1 MKAKI
6 LIVEDQ
12 FIEAKSLNVI
22 LTNAG
27 YSTCTIARSVTAAL
41 SIIEKE
47 KPDLVLVDIFLQGEG
62 TGIDLGKILNEKN
75 MAFVYLSANS
85 NRQILEE
92 AKPTRPYG
100 FMVKPF
106 RAKDVL
112 IMLDVALYL
121 HRNRLTEKTII
132 PSSPTTAPVAL
143 PPEFGNLVGKSQKFL
158 ESLERAKMVGPTDTS
173 VLILGESGTG
183 KELIA
188 HSIHKVSARRY
199 KPFVVVNCGTL
210 PGNLIESD
218 LFGHEKG
225 SYTGAVTKREGKFE
239 LADGGTIFLDEIG
252 ELPLE
257 LQVKFLRVLQE
268 REIEPVGGKPK
279 KIDVR
284 VLAATN
290 KDLEEEVAAGRFRID
305 LYYRLNVFPLVLP
318 SLRERKEDIYLL
330 FRKFIAD
337 FTDKYRSHNLQLDAE
352 AQSILNNYS
361 WPGNVRQLKNIAEQI
376 AVLEKERTV
385 TAQNLLQYIPAE
397 SNSTLPM
404 RIENTRKEDFSERD
418 ILYKVLFDMKKD
430 MLELKK
436 LVADILQ
443 NGVNS
448 DFTANPQLV
457 NKLYRDIELPNN
469 TDGQQHTLTI
479 HHPKTENNNFSIA
492 HDAEEVEESLS
503 LIDKE
508 SDLIKKAL
516 KKHRGKRKLA
526 AQELGIS
533 ERTLYRKIK
542 ELDL

>member
-22 LTNAG
+22 LINAG
-27 YSTCTIARSVTAAL
+27 YSTCSIARSVATAL

-92 AKPTRPYG
+92 AKPTKPYG

-121 HRNRLTEKTII
+121 HKNRQAEKINI
-132 PSSPTTAPVAL
+132 PSSQKTAPIAL
-143 PPEFGNLVGKSQKFL
+143 PSEFSNLVGKSSKFI
-158 ESLERAKMVGPTDTS
+158 ETLERAKMVGPTDTS

-188 HSIHKVSARRY
+188 HSIHKVSVRRY

-210 PGNLIESD
+210 PTNLIESD

-225 SYTGAVTKREGKFE
+225 SYTGAINKREGKFE
-239 LADGGTIFLDEIG
+239 LADEGTIFLDEIG

-268 REIEPVGGKPK
+268 REIEPIGGKPR
-279 KIDVR
+279 KINVR

-305 LYYRLNVFPLVLP
+305 LYYRLNVFPLLMP
-318 SLRERKEDIYLL
+318 PLRERKEDIPLL
-330 FRKFIAD
+330 ANHFLK
-337 FTDKYRSHNLQLDAE
+337 KYSTEEGRQVPVLSNEVTEMLMEYD
-352 AQSILNNYS
+352 
-361 WPGNVRQLKNIAEQI
+361 WPGNIRQLENTIQRNVVLANEPVIEFLEMPVSRKSVISNTGNKNGFKTILENERDHI
-376 AVLEKERTV
+376 LSVLESCNWKISGKGG
-385 TAQNLLQYIPAE
+385 AAE
-397 SNSTLPM
+397 ILDINVNTLNS
-404 RIENTRKEDFSERD
+404 R
-418 ILYKVLFDMKKD
+418 MKK
-430 MLELKK
+430 
-436 LVADILQ
+436 
-443 NGVNS
+443 
-448 DFTANPQLV
+448 
-457 NKLYRDIELPNN
+457 
-469 TDGQQHTLTI
+469 
-479 HHPKTENNNFSIA
+479 
-492 HDAEEVEESLS
+492 
-503 LIDKE
+503 
-508 SDLIKKAL
+508 
-516 KKHRGKRKLA
+516 
-526 AQELGIS
+526 LGI
-533 ERTLYRKIK
+533 ERK
-542 ELDL
+542 

>member
-188 HSIHKVSARRY
+188 HSIHKVSTRRY

-225 SYTGAVTKREGKFE
+225 SYTGAVAKREGKFE

-318 SLRERKEDIYLL
+318 SLRERKEDIPLL
-330 FRKFIAD
+330 ANHFLEKYSTEEGRQVPVLSTEA
-337 FTDKYRSHNLQLDAE
+337 TD
-352 AQSILNNYS
+352 ILMQYN
-361 WPGNVRQLKNIAEQI
+361 WPGNIRELENTIQRNVVLANGAVIESLEIPISKSAANVTNSNKNGFKTMIENERDHI
-376 AVLEKERTV
+376 LAVLESCNWKISGKGG
-385 TAQNLLQYIPAE
+385 AAE
-397 SNSTLPM
+397 ILDVNVNTLNS
-404 RIENTRKEDFSERD
+404 RI
-418 ILYKVLFDMKKD
+418 
-430 MLELKK
+430 KK
-436 LVADILQ
+436 L
-443 NGVNS
+443 G
-448 DFTANPQLV
+448 
-457 NKLYRDIELPNN
+457 IEKE
-469 TDGQQHTLTI
+469 I
-479 HHPKTENNNFSIA
+479 IA
-492 HDAEEVEESLS
+492 
-503 LIDKE
+503 
-508 SDLIKKAL
+508 
-516 KKHRGKRKLA
+516 RK
-526 AQELGIS
+526 S
-533 ERTLYRKIK
+533 S
-542 ELDL
+542 

>member
-1 MKAKI
+1 MKTKI

-27 YSTCTIARSVTAAL
+27 YSTCTIARSVNAAL
-41 SIIEKE
+41 SIVEKE

-62 TGIDLGKILNEKN
+62 TGIDLGKILSEKN

-85 NRQILEE
+85 NRQILEA
-92 AKPTRPYG
+92 AKPTKPYG

-121 HRNRLTEKTII
+121 HKNRVTEKVNI
-132 PSSPTTAPVAL
+132 PLSQTAAPVAL
-143 PPEFGNLVGKSQKFL
+143 PPEFGHLVGNSRKFL
-158 ESLERAKMVGPTDTS
+158 ETLERAKIVGSTDTS

-199 KPFVVVNCGTL
+199 KPFIVVNCGTL
-210 PGNLIESD
+210 PANLIESD

-225 SYTGAVTKREGKFE
+225 SYTGAITRREGKFE

-268 REIEPVGGKPK
+268 KEIEPVGGKPK

-305 LYYRLNVFPLVLP
+305 LYYRLNVFPLLLP
-318 SLRERKEDIYLL
+318 SLRERKEDIPQLANYFLKKYSTEDGRQVPVLSTEATDLL
-330 FRKFIAD
+330 MQ
-337 FTDKYRSHNLQLDAE
+337 YN
-352 AQSILNNYS
+352 
-361 WPGNVRQLKNIAEQI
+361 WPGNIRELENTIQRNVVLAHGAVIETLEIPVSKRSANSTPGSNNGFKTMIENERDHIL
-376 AVLEKERTV
+376 AVLESCNWKISGKGG
-385 TAQNLLQYIPAE
+385 AAE
-397 SNSTLPM
+397 ILDINVNTLNS
-404 RIENTRKEDFSERD
+404 R
-418 ILYKVLFDMKKD
+418 MKK
-430 MLELKK
+430 
-436 LVADILQ
+436 
-443 NGVNS
+443 
-448 DFTANPQLV
+448 
-457 NKLYRDIELPNN
+457 
-469 TDGQQHTLTI
+469 
-479 HHPKTENNNFSIA
+479 
-492 HDAEEVEESLS
+492 
-503 LIDKE
+503 
-508 SDLIKKAL
+508 
-516 KKHRGKRKLA
+516 
-526 AQELGIS
+526 LGID
-533 ERTLYRKIK
+533 RR
-542 ELDL
+542 

>member
-22 LTNAG
+22 LINAG
-27 YSTCTIARSVTAAL
+27 YSTCTIARSVATAL

-47 KPDLVLVDIFLQGEG
+47 KPNLVLVDIFLQGDE
-62 TGIDLGKILNEKN
+62 TGIDLGRILNERN

-92 AKPTRPYG
+92 AKPTKPYG

-121 HRNRLTEKTII
+121 HQQRLPEKSDI
-132 PSSPTTAPVAL
+132 PPSQRSVPVAL
-143 PPEFGNLVGKSQKFL
+143 PPEFSHMVGKSRKFIDA
-158 ESLERAKMVGPTDTS
+158 LERAKMVGLTDTS

-210 PGNLIESD
+210 PANLIESD

-225 SYTGAVTKREGKFE
+225 SFTGATTKREGKFE

-268 REIEPVGGKPK
+268 REIEPIGGKPQ
-279 KIDVR
+279 KINVR

-305 LYYRLNVFPLVLP
+305 LYYRLNVFPLLLP
-318 SLRERKEDIYLL
+318 PLRERKEDIPLL
-330 FRKFIAD
+330 ANYFLK
-337 FTDKYRSHNLQLDAE
+337 KYGAEEGRPIPVLSSEAIDTLLQYD
-352 AQSILNNYS
+352 
-361 WPGNVRQLKNIAEQI
+361 WPGNIRELENTIQRNVVLAKGTVIESLEIPVSKRAIQPGGVSKNGFKTMLENERDHIL
-376 AVLEKERTV
+376 AVLESCNWKV
-385 TAQNLLQYIPAE
+385 SGKGGAAE
-397 SNSTLPM
+397 ILDINVNTLNS
-404 RIENTRKEDFSERD
+404 R
-418 ILYKVLFDMKKD
+418 MKK
-430 MLELKK
+430 
-436 LVADILQ
+436 
-443 NGVNS
+443 
-448 DFTANPQLV
+448 
-457 NKLYRDIELPNN
+457 
-469 TDGQQHTLTI
+469 
-479 HHPKTENNNFSIA
+479 
-492 HDAEEVEESLS
+492 
-503 LIDKE
+503 
-508 SDLIKKAL
+508 
-516 KKHRGKRKLA
+516 
-526 AQELGIS
+526 LGI
-533 ERTLYRKIK
+533 EKK
-542 ELDL
+542 

>member
-27 YSTCTIARSVTAAL
+27 YATCTIARSVTAAL

-62 TGIDLGKILNEKN
+62 NGIDLGKILSEKN

-92 AKPTRPYG
+92 AKPTKPYG

-121 HRNRLTEKTII
+121 HKNRIAEKGET
-132 PSSPTTAPVAL
+132 PASPKSSAVIL
-143 PPEFGNLVGKSQKFL
+143 PPEFSKLIGKSARFMETL
-158 ESLERAKMVGPTDTS
+158 TRAKMVGATDTS

-183 KELIA
+183 KEMTA
-188 HSIHKVSARRY
+188 HSIHKVSARHY
-199 KPFVVVNCGTL
+199 KPFIVVNCGTL
-210 PGNLIESD
+210 PHNLIESE

-225 SYTGAVTKREGKFE
+225 SFTGAITRREGKFE

-268 REIEPVGGKPK
+268 REIEPIGGKPK
-279 KIDVR
+279 KINVR

-305 LYYRLNVFPLVLP
+305 LYYRLNVFPLMLP
-318 SLRERKEDIYLL
+318 PLRERKEDIPLL
-330 FRKFIAD
+330 ANHFIN
-337 FTDKYRSHNLQLDAE
+337 KYSTEQGRPSPVLSAHATEMLMQYD
-352 AQSILNNYS
+352 
-361 WPGNVRQLKNIAEQI
+361 WPGNIRELENAIQRNIVI
-376 AVLEKERTV
+376 ANGAIIEALD
-385 TAQNLLQYIPAE
+385 IPSSKRIVGQG
-397 SNSTLPM
+397 SNNKAGFKTM
-404 RIENTRKEDFSERD
+404 IENERD
-418 ILYKVLFDMKKD
+418 HILSVLQSCNWKISGKGGAAQILDINVNTLNSRMKK
-430 MLELKK
+430 
-436 LVADILQ
+436 
-443 NGVNS
+443 
-448 DFTANPQLV
+448 
-457 NKLYRDIELPNN
+457 
-469 TDGQQHTLTI
+469 
-479 HHPKTENNNFSIA
+479 
-492 HDAEEVEESLS
+492 
-503 LIDKE
+503 
-508 SDLIKKAL
+508 
-516 KKHRGKRKLA
+516 
-526 AQELGIS
+526 LGI
-533 ERTLYRKIK
+533 RRDTDTTK
-542 ELDL
+542 E

>member
-1 MKAKI
+1 MKTKI

-27 YSTCTIARSVTAAL
+27 YSTCPIARSVASAL

-62 TGIDLGKILNEKN
+62 TGIDLGHILHEKN
-75 MAFVYLSANS
+75 IAFVYLSANS
-85 NRQILEE
+85 NRQILEA
-92 AKPTRPYG
+92 AKPTKPYG

-121 HRNRLTEKTII
+121 HKNRLPESSKT
-132 PSSPTTAPVAL
+132 SSSLKAALVSL
-143 PPEFGNLVGKSQKFL
+143 PPEFSNLVGQSEKFL
-158 ESLERAKMVGPTDTS
+158 ETLERAKMVGPTDTS

-188 HSIHKVSARRY
+188 QSIHKVSARRY

-210 PGNLIESD
+210 PSNLIESD

-225 SYTGAVTKREGKFE
+225 AYTGAINKREGKFE

-279 KIDVR
+279 KINVR

-305 LYYRLNVFPLVLP
+305 LYYRLNVFPLMIP
-318 SLRERKEDIYLL
+318 PLRERKEDIPALVNHFLKKYGQEEGRPIPVLSQEALNTLL
-330 FRKFIAD
+330 Q
-337 FTDKYRSHNLQLDAE
+337 YN
-352 AQSILNNYS
+352 
-361 WPGNVRQLKNIAEQI
+361 WPGNIRELENTIQRNMVLAHGPVIETLEIPASKTTSNMVTGVRNGFKTMIENERDHIL
-376 AVLEKERTV
+376 AVLESTNWKISGKGG
-385 TAQNLLQYIPAE
+385 AAE
-397 SNSTLPM
+397 ILDINVNTLNS
-404 RIENTRKEDFSERD
+404 R
-418 ILYKVLFDMKKD
+418 MKK
-430 MLELKK
+430 
-436 LVADILQ
+436 
-443 NGVNS
+443 
-448 DFTANPQLV
+448 
-457 NKLYRDIELPNN
+457 
-469 TDGQQHTLTI
+469 
-479 HHPKTENNNFSIA
+479 
-492 HDAEEVEESLS
+492 
-503 LIDKE
+503 
-508 SDLIKKAL
+508 
-516 KKHRGKRKLA
+516 
-526 AQELGIS
+526 LGI
-533 ERTLYRKIK
+533 ERK
-542 ELDL
+542 

>member
-27 YSTCTIARSVTAAL
+27 YSTCSIARSVTAAL

-92 AKPTRPYG
+92 AKTTKPYG

-121 HRNRLTEKTII
+121 HKNRVTEKINI
-132 PSSPTTAPVAL
+132 PSSQKTAPIVL
-143 PPEFGNLVGKSQKFL
+143 PPEFSHLVGRSQKFL
-158 ESLERAKMVGPTDTS
+158 ESLERAKMVGSTDIS

-188 HSIHKVSARRY
+188 HSIHKVSARRH
-199 KPFVVVNCGTL
+199 KPFIVVNCGTL
-210 PGNLIESD
+210 PANLIESD

-225 SYTGAVTKREGKFE
+225 SYTGAVNKREGKFD

-279 KIDVR
+279 KINVR

-305 LYYRLNVFPLVLP
+305 LYYRLNVFPLLLP
-318 SLRERKEDIYLL
+318 SLRERKEDIPLL
-330 FRKFIAD
+330 ANHFLK
-337 FTDKYRSHNLQLDAE
+337 KYSTEEGRRVPELSIE
-352 AQSILNNYS
+352 ATKMLMQYQ
-361 WPGNVRQLKNIAEQI
+361 WPGNIRELENTIQRNVVFAKGDFIESLEIPASKNTATVIPNNHNGFKTMIENERDHI
-376 AVLEKERTV
+376 LAVLESCNWKISGKGG
-385 TAQNLLQYIPAE
+385 AAE
-397 SNSTLPM
+397 ILDVNVNTLNS
-404 RIENTRKEDFSERD
+404 RI
-418 ILYKVLFDMKKD
+418 
-430 MLELKK
+430 KK
-436 LVADILQ
+436 LGIEKDII
-443 NGVNS
+443 
-448 DFTANPQLV
+448 AR
-457 NKLYRDIELPNN
+457 KNN
-469 TDGQQHTLTI
+469 
-479 HHPKTENNNFSIA
+479 
-492 HDAEEVEESLS
+492 
-503 LIDKE
+503 
-508 SDLIKKAL
+508 
-516 KKHRGKRKLA
+516 
-526 AQELGIS
+526 
-533 ERTLYRKIK
+533 
-542 ELDL
+542 

>member
-22 LTNAG
+22 LINAG
-27 YSTCTIARSVTAAL
+27 YSTCSIARSVTAAL

-92 AKPTRPYG
+92 AKPTKPYG

-121 HRNRLTEKTII
+121 HKNRQAEKINI
-132 PSSPTTAPVAL
+132 PSSQKTAPVVL
-143 PPEFGNLVGKSQKFL
+143 PPEFSHLVGKSRKFL
-158 ESLERAKMVGPTDTS
+158 ETLERAKMVGATDTS

-210 PGNLIESD
+210 PSNLIESD

-225 SYTGAVTKREGKFE
+225 SFTGAITKREGKFE
-239 LADGGTIFLDEIG
+239 LADEGTIFLDEIG

-279 KIDVR
+279 KINVR
-284 VLAATN
+284 MLAATN

-305 LYYRLNVFPLVLP
+305 LYYRLNVFPLLLP
-318 SLRERKEDIYLL
+318 PLRERKEDIPLL
-330 FRKFIAD
+330 ANHFLKKYSTEEGRQVPVLSTEA
-337 FTDKYRSHNLQLDAE
+337 TDMLMQYN
-352 AQSILNNYS
+352 
-361 WPGNVRQLKNIAEQI
+361 WPGNIRELENTIQRNVVLANGAVIDSLEIPVSKKATNMSLNSANGFKTIIENERDHILT
-376 AVLEKERTV
+376 VLESCNWKISGKGG
-385 TAQNLLQYIPAE
+385 AAE
-397 SNSTLPM
+397 ILDINVNTLNS
-404 RIENTRKEDFSERD
+404 R
-418 ILYKVLFDMKKD
+418 MKK
-430 MLELKK
+430 
-436 LVADILQ
+436 
-443 NGVNS
+443 
-448 DFTANPQLV
+448 
-457 NKLYRDIELPNN
+457 
-469 TDGQQHTLTI
+469 
-479 HHPKTENNNFSIA
+479 
-492 HDAEEVEESLS
+492 
-503 LIDKE
+503 
-508 SDLIKKAL
+508 
-516 KKHRGKRKLA
+516 
-526 AQELGIS
+526 LGI
-533 ERTLYRKIK
+533 EKK
-542 ELDL
+542 

>member
-27 YSTCTIARSVTAAL
+27 YFTCSIARSVTAAL

-92 AKPTRPYG
+92 AKSTKPYG

-121 HRNRLTEKTII
+121 HKNRLSEKVSV
-132 PSSPTTAPVAL
+132 PSSQKAVPVIL
-143 PPEFGNLVGKSQKFL
+143 PPEFSNLVGKSRKFL
-158 ESLERAKMVGPTDTS
+158 ETLEKAKMVGPTDTS

-188 HSIHKVSARRY
+188 HSIHKVSARRN
-199 KPFVVVNCGTL
+199 KPFIVVNCGAL
-210 PGNLIESD
+210 AANLIESD

-225 SYTGAVTKREGKFE
+225 SFTGAITKREGKFE

-318 SLRERKEDIYLL
+318 ALRERKEDVPLL
-330 FRKFIAD
+330 ANYFLK
-337 FTDKYRSHNLQLDAE
+337 KYSTEEGKNIPVLSTE
-352 AQSILNNYS
+352 AANMLIEYD
-361 WPGNVRQLKNIAEQI
+361 WPGNIRELENTIQRNIVLTNDVVIESLEIPVSKKAVHLPSGSKNGFRTMIENEREHI
-376 AVLEKERTV
+376 LAVLESCNWKISGKGG
-385 TAQNLLQYIPAE
+385 AAE
-397 SNSTLPM
+397 ILDINVNTLNS
-404 RIENTRKEDFSERD
+404 R
-418 ILYKVLFDMKKD
+418 MKK
-430 MLELKK
+430 
-436 LVADILQ
+436 
-443 NGVNS
+443 
-448 DFTANPQLV
+448 
-457 NKLYRDIELPNN
+457 
-469 TDGQQHTLTI
+469 
-479 HHPKTENNNFSIA
+479 
-492 HDAEEVEESLS
+492 
-503 LIDKE
+503 
-508 SDLIKKAL
+508 
-516 KKHRGKRKLA
+516 
-526 AQELGIS
+526 LGI
-533 ERTLYRKIK
+533 ERR
-542 ELDL
+542 

>member
-22 LTNAG
+22 LANAG
-27 YSTCTIARSVTAAL
+27 YSTCSIARSVASAL

-62 TGIDLGKILNEKN
+62 TGIDLGNLLNEKN
-75 MAFVYLSANS
+75 IAFVYLSANS
-85 NRQILEE
+85 NRQILEA
-92 AKPTRPYG
+92 AKSTRPYG

-121 HRNRLTEKTII
+121 HKHRLSEKIQI
-132 PSSPTTAPVAL
+132 PSSQKSAPVVL
-143 PPEFGNLVGKSQKFL
+143 PPEFSHLVGKSQKFIETL
-158 ESLERAKMVGPTDTS
+158 EQAKMVGPTDTS

-188 HSIHKVSARRY
+188 NSIHKISARRY

-210 PGNLIESD
+210 PADLIESD

-225 SYTGAVTKREGKFE
+225 SFTGASAKREGKFE

-268 REIEPVGGKPK
+268 REIEPIGGKPR
-279 KIDVR
+279 KINLR

-318 SLRERKEDIYLL
+318 SLRERKEDIPLL
-330 FRKFIAD
+330 ANYFLKKYSAEGKQVPVLSTEA
-337 FTDKYRSHNLQLDAE
+337 TDMLIQYD
-352 AQSILNNYS
+352 
-361 WPGNVRQLKNIAEQI
+361 WPGNIRELENTIQRNIVLSNSAVIDSLEIPASKRSANFTSSNKNGFKTIIENERDHI
-376 AVLEKERTV
+376 LAVLESCNWKISGKGG
-385 TAQNLLQYIPAE
+385 AAE
-397 SNSTLPM
+397 ILDINVNTLNS
-404 RIENTRKEDFSERD
+404 RI
-418 ILYKVLFDMKKD
+418 
-430 MLELKK
+430 KK
-436 LVADILQ
+436 L
-443 NGVNS
+443 G
-448 DFTANPQLV
+448 
-457 NKLYRDIELPNN
+457 IE
-469 TDGQQHTLTI
+469 
-479 HHPKTENNNFSIA
+479 
-492 HDAEEVEESLS
+492 
-503 LIDKE
+503 
-508 SDLIKKAL
+508 
-516 KKHRGKRKLA
+516 RK
-526 AQELGIS
+526 
-533 ERTLYRKIK
+533 
-542 ELDL
+542 